1 MCEGKSPVCGA
12 IPRQSDR
19 ASVHLSVIR
28 QMINEE
34 AILKKYSTAVPR
46 SAEELRQRYI
56 NAMYFLLD
64 LADDLGVDD
73 PAYTDLLLAAS
84 EFEWILHPFDYAM
97 SQTNFA
103 KDIESVLSA
112 HSVLDRFKPMRY

>member
-1 MCEGKSPVCGA
+1 MCKSKST
-12 IPRQSDR
+12 ISKNLSEQSDR
-19 ASVHLSVIR
+19 TSVHLSVIR

-64 LADDLGVDD
+64 LAEDLGVDD
-73 PAYTDLLLAAS
+73 PSYADLLLAAS

-112 HSVLDRFKPMRY
+112 QSVLDRFKPMRC